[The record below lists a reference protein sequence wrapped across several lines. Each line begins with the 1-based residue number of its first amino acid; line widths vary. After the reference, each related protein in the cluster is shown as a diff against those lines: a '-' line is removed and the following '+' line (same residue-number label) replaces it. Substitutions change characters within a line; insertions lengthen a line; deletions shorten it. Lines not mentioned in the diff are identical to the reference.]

1 MRKFLERLFP
11 SLQRKEAGIPNEER
25 RKMLVGVTDVN
36 PAWRA
41 SLDVIQERLEIEF
54 NVVLDTTRSDTE
66 KLRACEGLRVTWMLL
81 VTLEQERAAA
91 EEWRKQM
98 QEQQSKT

>member
-1 MRKFLERLFP
+1 VRNFLERLFP
-11 SLQRKEAGIPNEER
+11 ARQRKSETFDNVER
-25 RKMLVGVTDVN
+25 LKKLVGVTDVN
-36 PAWRA
+36 PVWQA

-81 VTLEQERAAA
+81 TTLEQEREHAD
-91 EEWRKQM
+91 EWRKLP
-98 QEQQSKT
+98 ENNPSKT